1 MLAINNQQKFNA
13 TVKEALT
20 KSANFPRWQNAI
32 GKAVAQIEL
41 HGEFMTW
48 MPETKSLL
56 IWSQDSNDIHAA
68 NGVCDCEAFKRGFPC
83 WHRAAA
89 RLVRLYME
97 ARLDEG
103 NNIPYLKPTIERK
116 AERVG
121 GIRIN

>member
-1 MLAINNQQKFNA
+1 MLAINNEQKFSA

-32 GKAVAQIEL
+32 NRAVAQIEL
-41 HGEFMTW
+41 NGTFMTW
-48 MPETKSLL
+48 MPDAKSLL

-97 ARLDEG
+97 AQLEEM
-103 NNIPYLKPTIERK
+103 NNIPYLKQTVDRPV
-116 AERVG
+116 ERVG